1 MNQEQ
6 LIDSRLVVEVQ
17 LLALSVDRQESLIE
31 VEEQEKRHQ

>member
-1 MNQEQ
+1 VNQERR
-6 LIDSRLVVEVQ
+6 IDSLQEVGVQ